1 MIKQLMRLA
10 LTLLLGVFL
19 WGCGLSTRA
28 LRISQGMTMQQV
40 VAIMG
45 SPDHRRFNI
54 NQEEWEYRE
63 TIGDKMNVLIVTFVG
78 QRVDKLDSYDMP
90 ASEGEPLPPGYESG
104 PSRPQITPPLPIPGE
119 VYPPNYPP
127 RGGYPD
133 RPMID
138 ERWFAD
144 FYNHLK
150 RVPYPR
156 DRREMIANA
165 TLERYFTVGQ
175 SCRLLS
181 LYSYD
186 DDRLDILRLLSGRIV
201 DLEYADRILEMFRYR
216 SSQEKAHSLLIPP
229 RGGYGVGPNRRPVD
243 PRMVIDE
250 RWFEDFYQRVKAKP
264 FSDDK
269 LEYIS
274 VAAHTRFF
282 TVHQV
287 SRLMQLYTFD
297 DDRLKVLRLVA
308 RRIVDMEN
316 ADRLL
321 DLFTFKSGRSEA
333 RKHLGL

>member
-1 MIKQLMRLA
+1 MLKQLLSFA
-10 LTLLLGVFL
+10 LTLLMGVFL
-19 WGCGLSTRA
+19 WGCGLSSKA
-28 LRISQGMTMQQV
+28 LKLSQGMTMQQV
-40 VAIMG
+40 LAVMG
-45 SPDHRRFNI
+45 SPDHRRFNS

-63 TIGDKMNVLIVTFVG
+63 TIGEKMNVLIVTFVG

-90 ASEGEPLPPGYESG
+90 APEHEPIPPTYDPGA
-104 PSRPQITPPLPIPGE
+104 PRPQITIPLPIPEE
-119 VYPPNYPP
+119 VYPPSYPP

-150 RVPYPR
+150 RTPFPR
-156 DRREMIANA
+156 ERRDMIASA
-165 TLERYFTVGQ
+165 TLERYFTVEQ
-175 SCRLLS
+175 SRRLLS
-181 LYSYD
+181 LYAHE

-216 SSQEKAHSLLIPP
+216 SSREKARSLLIPP
-229 RGGYGVGPNRRPVD
+229 RGRYGTLEGRPAD
-243 PRMVIDE
+243 PRLVIDE

-287 SRLMQLYTFD
+287 SRLMKLYTFD
-297 DDRLKVLRLVA
+297 DDRLKVLGLLA

-321 DLFTFKSGRSEA
+321 DLFTFSSGRAEA